1 MAITSNDFST
11 KIANYKYFVVD
22 ILTNSILAEV
32 PFADVSFERA
42 LKGAGAF
49 SGKIAIVPDTKDL
62 DLYESTMPGKTA
74 LYVTRNGICVWGGI
88 IWSREYSIT
97 SRSLSVNASEFTS
110 YLFHRVIWKTYNYNL
125 SANLYKLTQGGKV
138 KVELLTRKILFPATD
153 TAGNRTSVILN
164 FAEYGFV
171 KYNGTYKIVSEAGY
185 EPTVDYFYVEIPAL
199 PPRPDSY
206 YSRVEVTSRVDTYQ
220 YVKELITEVLSDFV
234 DVDFSNEAINP
245 GVREAFNVTYKTV
258 LNNVATIVTN
268 TSHNLI
274 AGQRVDIKNVDANL
288 DGVRTVKEVLS
299 DTSFTFDVVTANIA
313 TNTPTV
319 STTYP
324 LKYREVTT
332 VARRS
337 VKNVKASSNIVTV
350 TTAVPH
356 LLKVTD
362 NLIMQIEKKH
372 KRFNNNGAAVSVTA
386 VPSATTFTYNLTT
399 DNTPTAG
406 INVKDSYCKYSVD
419 VKALRLT
426 MYPGYTH
433 DFDTDSEI
441 YVDGVDLD
449 AWETPMYDGYHTVT
463 EVAGDDTWFQFEPKY
478 AMTKEPGS
486 VIDISRRK
494 YKKSSNLVSITTTTA
509 HGLFKGDTVS
519 IDTKASGTDVAFDG
533 TVEIKNIPGAD
544 NTFTYRPIKTVSKD
558 VKDQAST
565 GTVTRTKAIIGS
577 IDRTPSTIS
586 KIQRVASTATITTAA
601 AHNFIEGDYVLVA
614 CNVTSFNNS
623 NVPVQVSDVPST
635 TTFSYS
641 SAGSPVA
648 ADTAATGIASAVF
661 TGFGKARYPSTAAAS
676 GTTRT
681 ITCSN
686 HGLSTDD
693 WVSIYIAGKDSI
705 YNNGGAPVKITKIDA
720 NSFSYTVAGSATD
733 TSSGLDAYSII
744 TSAAYVTKTPVV
756 YARSYGEFPDNA
768 DLGGLEFGT
777 TTYSQKAFINA
788 TITGS
793 DLQNVGEHL
802 DKYSNTPEGF
812 EYRIDCSVQTVDGV
826 QSFKRTFVIVPRKPE
841 VLTDYLT
848 AYPLAPGEYAPPSA
862 FGADKLTFEY
872 PGNVADVT
880 LSENAENA
888 ITRMF
893 IVGDGGGAGEG
904 EASAHYSGSALT
916 DLLSNGW
923 PILDGGE
930 KQSWPQYGYNQINR
944 DKWDNYDAE
953 LDFKKTADRY
963 LNESK
968 PPMGE
973 YSIKINGSLDPVVG
987 TYNPGDWCQLVIND
1001 DFISERL
1008 QSYLEPRSTA
1018 IVRKIESI
1026 NVSVP
1031 NSPAFPEDITLNLI
1045 PEWEVDVRG

>member
-11 KIANYKYFVVD
+11 KVAEYKYFVVD
-22 ILTNSILAEV
+22 ILTNTILAEI
-32 PFADVSFERA
+32 PFTDVSFERA
-42 LKGAGAF
+42 LKGAGSF
-49 SGKIAIVPDTKDL
+49 SGSISVVPDTKDY
-62 DLYESTMPGKTA
+62 DLYSSTMPGKTA
-74 LYVTRNGICVWGGI
+74 VYVVRNGVCMWGGI

-97 SRSLSVNASEFTS
+97 SRQISVSASEFTS
-110 YLFHRVIWKTYNYNL
+110 YLHHRVIWKTYNYNL
-125 SANLYKLTQGGKV
+125 SARLYKTTQGGKV
-138 KVELLTRKILFPATD
+138 KVELITRKILFPATD

-185 EPTVDYFYVEIPAL
+185 EPTQDYFYVEIPSL

-206 YSRVEVTSRVDTYQ
+206 YSKIEVTSRVDTYQ
-220 YVKELITEVLSDFV
+220 YVKELITEVLKDFT
-234 DVDFSNEAINP
+234 DVDFSNEDINP
-245 GVREAFNVTYKTV
+245 GVREAFNVSRKEVY
-258 LNNVATIVTN
+258 NNTATIT
-268 TSHNLI
+268 TEAPHNLI
-274 AGQRVDIKNVDANL
+274 VGQRVDLKNVDSAL
-288 DGVRTVKEVLS
+288 DGIQVVTDVPS
-299 DTSFTFDVVTANIA
+299 DTSFKFSVTTGDIS
-313 TNTPTV
+313 NTTV
-319 STTYP
+319 SSTTYP
-324 LKYREVTT
+324 IKYREVTT

-337 VKNVKASSNIVTV
+337 VKNIKAKDGVVTI

-356 LLKVTD
+356 LLKENDILT
-362 NLIMQIEKKH
+362 MQIEKKH
-372 KRFNNNGAAVSVTA
+372 KRFNNNDMAVYVTA
-386 VPSATTFTYNLTT
+386 VPSATTFTYSLSTA
-399 DNTPTAG
+399 NTAATG
-406 INVKDSYCKYSVD
+406 INVSNSYCKYAVD

-433 DFDTDSEI
+433 NFAVDSEI

-449 AWETPMYDGYHTVT
+449 AWETPMYNGYHSVT
-463 EVAGDDTWFQFEPKY
+463 EVAGDNTWVQFEPKY

-486 VIDISRRK
+486 VIDISKRK
-494 YKKSSNLVSITTTTA
+494 YKKSSNLVTITTTTA

-519 IDTKASGTDVAFDG
+519 INTVASGTDKPFDG
-533 TVEIKNIPGAD
+533 TVEIKNIPSGD
-544 NTFTYRPIKTVSKD
+544 TTFTYKPIKAIASNVNN
-558 VKDQAST
+558 QNST
-565 GTVTRTKAIIGS
+565 GTVTRIKSIVGS

-586 KIQRVASTATITTAA
+586 KIQRVASTATVTTAA
-601 AHNFIEGDYVLVA
+601 DHSFVEGDYVLVA
-614 CNVTSFNNS
+614 CSNSSFNNS
-623 NVPVQVSDVPST
+623 NVPVQVTDVPSA

-641 SAGSPVA
+641 SPGSPVA
-648 ADTAATGIASAVF
+648 VNTSATGIASEVY
-661 TGFGKARYPSTAAAS
+661 TGFGKARYPSAASAS

-681 ITCSN
+681 ITCTN
-686 HGLSTDD
+686 HGLNTDD

-705 YNNGGAPVKITKIDA
+705 YNNGGAPVKITKINSD
-720 NSFSYTVAGSATD
+720 SFSYTVSGSATD
-733 TSSGLDAYSII
+733 TASSLDSYSNI
-744 TSAAYVTKTPVV
+744 TTAAYCTKTPVV

-768 DLGGLEFGT
+768 DLGGLDFAT

-812 EYRIDCSVQTVDGV
+812 DYRIDCSVQTVDGS
-826 QSFKRTFVIVPRKPE
+826 QSFKRTFVIVPRKPAE
-841 VLTDYLT
+841 LT
-848 AYPLAPGEYAPPSA
+848 AYLDANPLDPGEYAPPSA
-862 FGADKLTFEY
+862 FGADRLTFEY
-872 PGNVADVT
+872 PGNISDVT
-880 LSENAENA
+880 LNENAENA

-893 IVGDGGGAGEG
+893 IVGDGDGAGSG

-944 DKWDNYDAE
+944 DKWDNFDAE

-1008 QSYLEPRSTA
+1008 NSYLEPRSTA

-1031 NSPAFPEDITLNLI
+1031 NSPAFPEQITLNLI
-1045 PEWEVDVRG
+1045 PEWEVDVHG